1 MVIDADNGPENN
13 GRRTQWLKRLI
24 DLADEHQIKG
34 KLTYYPPYHSKYNP
48 VERLWGI
55 LEKHWRGEFLESVEK
70 TLGLA
75 RTMTYKGINPIVRK
89 VTRFYNSGISVA
101 KKCYARSRGEIGNK
115 RGSGIKVY
123 HYQSSIESR
132 LNLFLHGPNI

>member
-1 MVIDADNGPENN
+1 MN
-13 GRRTQWLKRLI
+13 
-24 DLADEHQIKG
+24 IKSRC

-55 LEKHWRGEFLESVEK
+55 LENHWRGEFLESVEK

-101 KKCYARSRGEIGNK
+101 KNAMREVEERLERKEGL
-115 RGSGIKVY
+115 
-123 HYQSSIESR
+123 ESWFITISPAS
-132 LNLFLHGPNI
+132 NLG